1 MIDIKLDD
9 SHDIV
14 FDQYDLALVTGQ
26 EALRQRIK
34 QRLLLFRGEWFLDI
48 DAGVPYFEDVF
59 IKQPRRNILES
70 AFKREILA
78 DPEVTR
84 LSAFDLGFVDE
95 RTLTLN
101 FTVQTIY
108 STPITDQITVGI

>member
-9 SHDIV
+9 NHDIV
-14 FDQYDLALVTGQ
+14 FDPYDLALVSGA
-26 EALRQRIK
+26 EALRQRLK

-59 IKQPRRNILES
+59 IKQPRRNVLES
-70 AFKREILA
+70 AFKREILG
-78 DPEVTR
+78 DPEVTS
-84 LSAFDLGFVDE
+84 LTAFELGFTDE